1 MMAPGGVYIQ
11 NKSFCNCNSDIEYTY
26 FVSYLDDLLDVT
38 VSSCLVLAFRV
49 VPFLF
54 VNRLYVNKTLRH
66 PFKLPI
72 HRRQIAKHYDY
83 PLTTI
88 AVYLKPFRVYQ
99 NDDDY
104 KTPFV
109 RVAITVAHVASW

>member
-54 VNRLYVNKTLRH
+54 VNRLYVNNT
-66 PFKLPI
+66 LPI
-72 HRRQIAKHYDY
+72 HRRQIAKHYDH

-88 AVYLKPFRVYQ
+88 AVYSKPFRVYQ
-99 NDDDY
+99 NDGDY

>member
-11 NKSFCNCNSDIEYTY
+11 NKSFYNCNSDIEYTY

-54 VNRLYVNKTLRH
+54 VSRLYVNNTPLSYQSTDAKSLNITITL
-66 PFKLPI
+66 
-72 HRRQIAKHYDY
+72 
-83 PLTTI
+83 
-88 AVYLKPFRVYQ
+88 
-99 NDDDY
+99 
-104 KTPFV
+104 
-109 RVAITVAHVASW
+109 